1 MHLVPFV
8 PFPHLQ
14 TERHILRQ
22 LSSEDEAD
30 IFALRSD
37 VSLSHALDR
46 LPAQSL
52 EDARRFIEEIHEKTI
67 RRQGLMWAI
76 VPFPGP
82 RLAGTVYFWNF
93 SATFDCA
100 EIGYELLP
108 AHQGKGI
115 LVEVLPRVL
124 RFGFEEMGLREI
136 LAETHLQNTR
146 SVRVLERHGF
156 RLDGMAD
163 AERCRYVL
171 PRYPSRA

>member
-22 LSSEDEAD
+22 LGSEDEED
-30 IFALRSD
+30 LLALRSEE
-37 VSLSHALDR
+37 SPSRR
-46 LPAQSL
+46 LARMSAKSPEA
-52 EDARRFIEEIHEKTI
+52 ARRLIREIQEGTA
-67 RRQGLMWAI
+67 RRQWLMWAI

-82 RLAGTVYFWNF
+82 RLAGTVGLWNF

-136 LAETHLQNTR
+136 SAETSPRNAR
-146 SVRVLERHGF
+146 AIRVLERHGF
-156 RLDGMAD
+156 RPEGAQ
-163 AERCRYVL
+163 ARERICYLLQR
-171 PRYPSRA
+171 P